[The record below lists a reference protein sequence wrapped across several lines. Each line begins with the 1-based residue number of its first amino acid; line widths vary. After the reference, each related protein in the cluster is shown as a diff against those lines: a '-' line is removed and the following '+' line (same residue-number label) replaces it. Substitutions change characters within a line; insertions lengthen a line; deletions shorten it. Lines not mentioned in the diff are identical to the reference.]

1 LDVMGRSM
9 KAQLKAASG
18 AGAKYAVIVGREEL
32 DSGKLLLRD
41 MSSGEQEALTLEEIE
56 GRLGQTVSGAPR
68 R

>member
-1 LDVMGRSM
+1 MDRSM

-32 DSGKLLLRD
+32 DSGKLVLRD
-41 MSSGEQEALTLEEIE
+41 MSSGEQQALTLEEIE
-56 GRLGQTVSGAPR
+56 GRLRQMGFGASR